1 MCPTRTFQKCY
12 INDSIWLIDVLWAL
26 NVYVEYTYNSTG
38 VYRPPGSG
46 CSTPRTVPASVPA
59 YTSVGSAEVRHGSS
73 YTGHRIPWGGQLDVK
88 MRGWPLGQ
96 YSYLVLSPHILRQP
110 SHWLHWLHEPR
121 QIWHWGDLGQTL
133 TCFMSGT
140 RRNLLTYEE
149 GHQGTLCGRREGVIS
164 DEADCLLHYC
174 PLEDGLEVWWEAGPW
189 PAEEDQEEHRPGGGG
204 HHGQTWVRG
213 TSSDVTLTLARHWI
227 RSPTHQELLL
237 RNTLT

>member
-1 MCPTRTFQKCY
+1 MHWIELNRYVVFSLFVNSLYVSNSNLPKMLHKWLYMTKWCAMSSKCLCW
-12 INDSIWLIDVLWAL
+12 I
-26 NVYVEYTYNSTG
+26 YNSTG

-46 CSTPRTVPASVPA
+46 CSTPRTGPASVPA

-73 YTGHRIPWGGQLDVK
+73 YTGHRIPWGGQSDVK

-140 RRNLLTYEE
+140 IRNLLTYEE
-149 GHQGTLCGRREGVIS
+149 GHQGTLRGCREGVIS
-164 DEADCLLHYC
+164 DEADSLLHYC
-174 PLEDGLEVWWEAGPW
+174 PLEDGLEVWWEAGPG

-213 TSSDVTLTLARHWI
+213 TSSDVTLT
-227 RSPTHQELLL
+227 
-237 RNTLT
+237 